1 MKTAKQVHEHLT
13 FLGNILSLLII
24 DQSEL
29 GLKISFRRL
38 ISQLCVLDTICIVFS
53 ILMFSIPFHS
63 EFYRLQVE
71 KSRPVFSD
79 TYVFP
84 RLCRPCCRCY

>member
-1 MKTAKQVHEHLT
+1 M
-13 FLGNILSLLII
+13 SLII
-24 DQSEL
+24 INQSEL

-38 ISQLCVLDTICIVFS
+38 ISQLCILDTTCIIFS

-71 KSRPVFSD
+71 DEKKIIVKPKSKVQKSKSQSRD
-79 TYVFP
+79 
-84 RLCRPCCRCY
+84 LG